1 MKGFLNLGNT
11 CYLNSGLQLLMNIPE
26 FCQLI
31 LNNKNISNE
40 LSILAEFII
49 LYHSDNNGSLKP
61 KFIKKIVSKRNNIF
75 SGFSQEDSQEFLI
88 YFLDFID
95 NQIKENKINDLLGM
109 KIDKIIKCKAL
120 YCLKKSITKET
131 RLFLILDIQD
141 NFNDLNDCYRNYKI
155 REKLKEDNRYF
166 CENCDKKRIAIKR
179 IEVAKWPKNLI
190 IVLKRF
196 QQDGYQLSK
205 NDTFLDIPNN
215 WRHNY
220 KLKGGVIHSGRLG
233 GGHYVYFGNYDNKWF
248 LFDDSH
254 ISRIKSNQL
263 NDYKKRAYLLHYRI
277 D

>member
-1 MKGFLNLGNT
+1 MKGFLNSGNT

-40 LSILAEFII
+40 LSLLAEFII

-95 NQIKENKINDLLGM
+95 NQIKKNKINELLGM

-120 YCLKKSITKET
+120 SCLKKSSTKET

-155 REKLKEDNRYF
+155 REKLEEDNKYF
-166 CENCDKKRIAIKR
+166 CENCDKKRIASKR
-179 IEVAKWPKNLI
+179 IEVADWPKNLI

-196 QQDGYQLSK
+196 QQNGYQLSK

-277 D
+277 E